1 MLDSR
6 RDCRY
11 RGGAHRN
18 VGVGL
23 GKVTFHDMSGT
34 SSGIPGFPLTLIH
47 PSAWKVN
54 SRKFGCRILYRETR
68 AQPITLLGLVLRTGS
83 DYDILEGRIKM
94 RWRGYIT
101 LSFPYILRTCREMIR
116 SPLQQFYS
124 SFTVDA
130 VNLGEQGRMQR
141 GLDKR
146 ISNLC

>member
-1 MLDSR
+1 MAPALP
-6 RDCRY
+6 
-11 RGGAHRN
+11 A
-18 VGVGL
+18 
-23 GKVTFHDMSGT
+23 
-34 SSGIPGFPLTLIH
+34 LTLIH
-47 PSAWKVN
+47 RSAWKGD

-101 LSFPYILRTCREMIR
+101 ISFPYILRTCREMIR

-124 SFTVDA
+124 GFTVDA
-130 VNLGEQGRMQR
+130 ANLGEQRRMQR

-146 ISNLC
+146 ISNL